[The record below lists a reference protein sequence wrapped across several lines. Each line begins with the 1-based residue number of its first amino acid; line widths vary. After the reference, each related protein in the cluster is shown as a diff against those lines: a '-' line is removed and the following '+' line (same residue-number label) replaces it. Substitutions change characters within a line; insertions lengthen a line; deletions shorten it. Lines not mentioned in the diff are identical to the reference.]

1 MTVSLSES
9 QSAGRGKSYYKWYIM
24 ILASLT
30 ATLVVAM
37 PSMSMP
43 VLFAEISED
52 IGLTIVQIGAVWG
65 TASLAGLFTGLAA
78 GTIGDKFGTKRT
90 LVVGCV
96 LIGIAGAMRAF
107 STDFITLSATVFLGG
122 LLGPIIPLSLH
133 KACGV
138 WFSGRHLGLANGFV
152 AAGMAFGF
160 MVGAMVSATVLSP
173 LLGGWRQVMIF
184 YGIVAMVMSI
194 PWALSRAAPD
204 GESAAGAGSTMSM
217 RQALSHV
224 ARLKNVW
231 ILGLAMLG
239 IGGCI
244 QGALGY
250 LPLFLRGI
258 GWPGPRADGAL
269 ATFHAMS
276 LLMVFPIALLSD
288 RLGSRKRF
296 LMVATL
302 MIATGIGSLAIVP
315 GPLVWA
321 SVMLAGLVRD
331 GFMAIYM
338 TMTTELDGVG
348 ALYAGTAM
356 GLSGTLSRV
365 GGLVAPPL
373 GNSLATYN
381 LSFPFLFWA
390 GMALM
395 GLVCLSFVKEEKPRE
410 VDADFAP
417 VASSEY
423 V

>member
-1 MTVSLSES
+1 MVL
-9 QSAGRGKSYYKWYIM
+9 AG
-24 ILASLT
+24 LT

-37 PSMSMP
+37 PAMSMP

-52 IGLTIVQIGAVWG
+52 IGLTIVQIGAIWG
-65 TASLAGLFTGLAA
+65 TGSLAGLFTGLAA

-90 LVVGCV
+90 IVVGCV
-96 LIGIAGAMRAF
+96 LIGMTGALRAF
-107 STDFITLSATVFLGG
+107 STDFVTLGATVFLGG

-152 AAGMAFGF
+152 ASGMAFGF
-160 MVGAMVSATVLSP
+160 MVGAMISATVLSP

-184 YGIVAMVMSI
+184 YGIVAVLMSI
-194 PWALSRAAPD
+194 PWALTRAAPA

-217 RQALSHV
+217 RQTFSHV
-224 ARLKNVW
+224 VRLKNVW
-231 ILGLAMLG
+231 ILGLALLG

-250 LPLFLRGI
+250 LPLYLREI

-296 LMVATL
+296 LMIAALMVAV
-302 MIATGIGSLAIVP
+302 GIGSLAFVP

-321 SVMLAGLVRD
+321 SVILAGLVRD

-338 TMTTELDGVG
+338 TMITELDGVG
-348 ALYAGTAM
+348 ALYAGTAI

-365 GGLVAPPL
+365 GGLVAPPV

-381 LSFPFLFWA
+381 LNLPFVFWA
-390 GMALM
+390 GMALV
-395 GLVCLSFVKEEKPRE
+395 GLVFLYLVKEGKPR
-410 VDADFAP
+410 DTGADYLP

>member
-1 MTVSLSES
+1 MSTSSQTES
-9 QSAGRGKSYYKWYIM
+9 NSNYKWYVM
-24 ILASLT
+24 VLAGLT

-52 IGLTIVQIGAVWG
+52 IGLTIVQIGAIWG
-65 TASLAGLFTGLAA
+65 TGALAGLFTGLAA
-78 GTIGDKFGTKRT
+78 GTVGDKFGTRRT
-90 LVVGCV
+90 LAVGCV
-96 LIGIAGAMRAF
+96 LIGITGGLRAF
-107 STDFITLSATVFLGG
+107 STDFVTLGATVFLAG

-138 WFSGRHLGLANGFV
+138 WFPARQLGLANGFV
-152 AAGMAFGF
+152 TIGMALGF
-160 MVGAMVSATVLSP
+160 MTGAMVSATVLSP
-173 LLGGWRQVMIF
+173 LLGGWRQVMVF
-184 YGIVAMVMSI
+184 YGVVAVLMSI
-194 PWALSRAAPD
+194 PWALSRPAPADEAA
-204 GESAAGAGSTMSM
+204 ARTGSTMSM
-217 RQALSHV
+217 RKALSHV
-224 ARLKNVW
+224 VRLRNVW

-250 LPLFLRGI
+250 LPLYLREI

-296 LMVATL
+296 M
-302 MIATGIGSLAIVP
+302 MIAALTTAVGIGSLAIVP

-321 SVMLAGLVRD
+321 SVIVAGLVRD
-331 GFMAIYM
+331 GFMAVYM
-338 TMTTELDGVG
+338 AMLTEFDGVG

-356 GLSGTLSRV
+356 GLSGTVSRI

-381 LSFPFLFWA
+381 LSLPFLFWA
-390 GMALM
+390 GMAIM
-395 GLVCLSFVKEEKPRE
+395 GIVCLFFVKEGRPRE
-410 VDADFAP
+410 LDADYVPA
-417 VASSEY
+417 ATSEY
-423 V
+423 I

>member
-1 MTVSLSES
+1 
-9 QSAGRGKSYYKWYIM
+9 
-24 ILASLT
+24 
-30 ATLVVAM
+30 
-37 PSMSMP
+37 
-43 VLFAEISED
+43 
-52 IGLTIVQIGAVWG
+52 
-65 TASLAGLFTGLAA
+65 
-78 GTIGDKFGTKRT
+78 
-90 LVVGCV
+90 V
-96 LIGIAGAMRAF
+96 LIGITGALRAF
-107 STDFITLSATVFLGG
+107 STDFVTLSATVFLGG

-152 AAGMAFGF
+152 AGGMAFGF

-184 YGIVAMVMSI
+184 YGLVAVLMCI

-204 GESAAGAGSTMSM
+204 DESAARAGNTMSM
-217 RQALSHV
+217 RHTLSHV
-224 ARLKNVW
+224 VRLKSVW
-231 ILGLAMLG
+231 ILGLALLG
-239 IGGCI
+239 IGGGV

-250 LPLFLRGI
+250 LPLYLREI
-258 GWPGPRADGAL
+258 GWPGPSADGAL

-296 LMVATL
+296 LMVAAL
-302 MIATGIGSLAIVP
+302 MIVTGIGSLAFVP

-321 SVMLAGLVRD
+321 AVILSGLVRD

-338 TMTTELDGVG
+338 TMITELDGVG
-348 ALYAGTAM
+348 ALYVGTAM

-365 GGLVAPPL
+365 GGLMAPPL

-381 LSFPFLFWA
+381 LSLPFLFWA
-390 GMALM
+390 GMGLM
-395 GLVCLSFVKEEKPRE
+395 GFVCLYFVKEGKRSE
-410 VDADFAP
+410 VEAEFVP
-417 VASSEY
+417 VARSEY

>member
-1 MTVSLSES
+1 MTVS
-9 QSAGRGKSYYKWYIM
+9 QSAGSGKLYYKWYILV
-24 ILASLT
+24 LASLT
-30 ATLVVAM
+30 ATLVMAM
-37 PSMSMP
+37 PAMSMP

-52 IGLTIVQIGAVWG
+52 INLTIVQIGAIWG
-65 TASLAGLFTGLAA
+65 TGSLAGLFTGLAA

-96 LIGIAGAMRAF
+96 LIGVTGALRAF
-107 STDFITLSATVFLGG
+107 STDFVTLGATVFLGG

-152 AAGMAFGF
+152 AGGMAFGF
-160 MVGAMVSATVLSP
+160 MTGAMLSATVLSP
-173 LLGGWRQVMIF
+173 LLGGWQQVMVF
-184 YGIVAMVMSI
+184 YGIVAVLMSI
-194 PWALSRAAPD
+194 PWALSRAEPA

-217 RQALSHV
+217 RKALSHV
-224 ARLKNVW
+224 VRLKNVW

-250 LPLFLRGI
+250 LPLYLREI

-296 LMVATL
+296 LMVAAL
-302 MIATGIGSLAIVP
+302 MVATGIGSLAIVP

-321 SVMLAGLVRD
+321 SVILAGLVRD

-338 TMTTELDGVG
+338 TMITELDGVG
-348 ALYAGTAM
+348 ALYAGTAI

-373 GNSLATYN
+373 GNSLAAYN
-381 LSFPFLFWA
+381 LSLPFLFWA
-390 GMALM
+390 GMAIM
-395 GLVCLSFVKEEKPRE
+395 GLVCLYLVKEGKPRE
-410 VDADFAP
+410 VEADYVP